1 MSTRCFY
8 FERINKFA
16 VNAIDRKYSFA
27 SFGKCHLTFSAGSV
41 GMQLSLVMRAAVAAL
56 LSLSISDAYAA
67 DKVIGVSFPHA
78 DQPIVAKI
86 LSFAKKK
93 ADSMG
98 YTIVIDDPGDDMTK
112 QVGNLDT
119 WIGGHTVNDIVAVV
133 PNSPE
138 VFNDIAKRAR
148 GAGIP
153 WITYAASIPEES
165 TFLSWDHKA
174 GGYLVGEAAA
184 KWINAR
190 PGSAAKVAILGFEQG
205 EWSRQRR
212 AGLEEALKKL
222 APGAEIV
229 ARQDALQ
236 PSEGASVTDS
246 ILQAHPDLNVV
257 LAVVP
262 GGGEGAYQ
270 AFLNAGKA
278 KDDPSIFIGDVD
290 GSARSLSMIQAGSIY
305 RAAAALDL
313 QGIGEAIPTIASEL
327 TGDKKMDGVLIP
339 YVMITAANGGD
350 AQRFIDQWK

>member
-1 MSTRCFY
+1 MPVS
-8 FERINKFA
+8 RITHA
-16 VNAIDRKYSFA
+16 AAAI
-27 SFGKCHLTFSAGSV
+27 
-41 GMQLSLVMRAAVAAL
+41 L
-56 LSLSISDAYAA
+56 LSVSISGASAA
-67 DKVIGVSFPHA
+67 DRVIGVSFPHA
-78 DQPIVAKI
+78 DQPIVAKV
-86 LSFAKKK
+86 LSFAKDK
-93 ADSMG
+93 AATMG
-98 YTIVIDDPGDDMTK
+98 YSIVVDDPGDDLTK
-112 QVGNLDT
+112 QVGDLET
-119 WIGGHTVNDIVAVV
+119 WIGGHAVSDIVAVV

-148 GAGIP
+148 SAGIP

-165 TFLSWDHKA
+165 TFLTWDHKA

-190 PGSAAKVAILGFEQG
+190 PGGKAKVAILGFEQG
-205 EWSRQRR
+205 QWSRERR
-212 AGLEEALKKL
+212 AGLEEALRKL

-290 GSARSLSMIQAGSIY
+290 GSARSLSLIQAGTIY

-313 QGIGEAIPTIASEL
+313 KAIGEAIPIIASKL
-327 TGDKKMDGVLIP
+327 AADKKMDGVLIP
-339 YVMITAANGGD
+339 YLMITTANGAE

>member
-1 MSTRCFY
+1 
-8 FERINKFA
+8 
-16 VNAIDRKYSFA
+16 
-27 SFGKCHLTFSAGSV
+27 
-41 GMQLSLVMRAAVAAL
+41 MRTGRVLFCAAAAL
-56 LSLSISDAYAA
+56 LGTSLSVASAA

-86 LSFAKKK
+86 LSFAKDK
-93 ADSMG
+93 AATTG
-98 YTIVIDDPGDDMTK
+98 YKIVVDDPGDDLTK
-112 QVGNLDT
+112 QVGNLET
-119 WIGGHTVNDIVAVV
+119 WIDGKVVSDIVAVV

-138 VFNDIAKRAR
+138 VFNGIAKRAR
-148 GAGIP
+148 AAGIP
-153 WITYAASIPEES
+153 WITYAASITEES

-174 GGYLVGEAAA
+174 GGRLVGQAAA
-184 KWINAR
+184 KWINDQ
-190 PGSAAKVAILGFEQG
+190 PGHAAKVAILGFEQG

-212 AGLEEALKKL
+212 AGIEEALKEF
-222 APGAEIV
+222 APSAQIV
-229 ARQDALQ
+229 AQQDALQ

-278 KDDPSIFIGDVD
+278 KDDPGIFIGDVD
-290 GSARSLSMIQAGSIY
+290 GSARSLSLIQEGTMY

-313 QGIGEAIPTIASEL
+313 QAIGEAIPAIASKL
-327 TGDKKMDGVLIP
+327 SGDAKMDGVLVP
-339 YVMITAANGGD
+339 YVMITHANGAD